1 MRYSLYIDRVFMMHF
16 AVDVC
21 LLFLTAKS
29 GGIDCKKKRI
39 FGAAAAGAGIVTA
52 ALAAPLPLGSGAL
65 RLALKLSCLA
75 AGAAAQIWFAFSC
88 RDKRTFR
95 RAAMLYG
102 ACACIVGGAL
112 GAAKGLWG
120 MAFSGTGL
128 SPAAAGQAAAL
139 HGQAAVQRGNL
150 TDSFAAAAFCAMA
163 AVVGSRIVAAERRRS
178 RSPLWKVS
186 FCRNGRVFEGIGLL
200 DSGNGLYDP
209 YTGKPVCI
217 IDPSEAGKLGLLDK
231 NAPLRLIPYN
241 CVGKSHGLM
250 RAVIVDEMYLE
261 KDGQEKRN
269 GQAILAVSPEPL
281 SASGSYQVILH
292 PALLEEKKG
301 ANHDIKS
308 SDAGKH
314 AV

>member
-29 GGIDCKKKRI
+29 GGMDCSKKRI

-52 ALAAPLPLGSGAL
+52 ALAMPLPLGSRAL

-75 AGAAAQIWFAFSC
+75 AGAAAQVWFAFSC
-88 RDKRTFR
+88 RNKRAFR

-102 ACACIVGGAL
+102 ACACVVGGVF
-112 GAAKGLWG
+112 GAVKGLWD
-120 MAFSGTGL
+120 MAFSGTGMWT
-128 SPAAAGQAAAL
+128 AAGQVSDL
-139 HGQAAVQRGNL
+139 YGQAVMQRGNL
-150 TDSFAAAAFCAMA
+150 TDGFATAVFCAIA
-163 AVVGSRIVAAERRRS
+163 GGIGSRIVAAERRRS

-186 FCRNGRVFEGIGLL
+186 FCRNGRAFEGTGLL

-231 NAPLRLIPYN
+231 NMPLRLIPYN

-269 GQAILAVSPEPL
+269 GQVILAVSPEPL

>member
-16 AVDVC
+16 AADVC
-21 LLFLTAKS
+21 LLYLTAKS
-29 GGIDCKKKRI
+29 GGIDCQKKRI

-52 ALAAPLPLGSGAL
+52 ALAAPLPLGGGAL
-65 RLALKLSCLA
+65 QLALKLSCLA
-75 AGAAAQIWFAFSC
+75 AGAAAQVWFAFSC
-88 RDKRTFR
+88 RDKRAFR
-95 RAAMLYG
+95 RAATLYG
-102 ACACIVGGAL
+102 ACACVVGGAF

-120 MAFSGTGL
+120 MTFSG
-128 SPAAAGQAAAL
+128 
-139 HGQAAVQRGNL
+139 AVQRENL

-186 FCRNGRVFEGIGLL
+186 FCRNGRAFEGTGLL

-209 YTGKPVCI
+209 YTGRPVCI

-269 GQAILAVSPEPL
+269 GQVILAVSPEPL